1 MRLLVNLARRPT
13 VSLNHQII
21 KNCFN
26 CRDWLSARCS
36 LDNIISV
43 LIKTSL
49 SNHPQNDCN
58 CVNWRENQ
66 STQPRRIHIGP
77 S

>member
-1 MRLLVNLARRPT
+1 MTLV
-13 VSLNHQII
+13 

-49 SNHPQNDCN
+49 ANHPQNDCN
-58 CVNWRENQ
+58 CVNWRDIQ
-66 STQPRRIHIGP
+66 STQPRRVING
-77 S
+77 